1 MVVKLIG
8 KVDSSDKSKVPVFP
22 GSTVEMIIVYTP
34 AIREAAFIDKSSLS
48 RLIIR
53 THV

>member
-1 MVVKLIG
+1 MVARLIG

-22 GSTVEMIIVYTP
+22 GSNVEMITVYTP
-34 AIREAAFIDKSSLS
+34 AIRDAAFIDKSSLS
-48 RLIIR
+48 RLIIK